1 MTKAGGSRDRP
12 PLWPIYLATFSFW
25 VGGWAAFIAMPLHVV
40 QLGGTATE
48 AGILAAIRAG
58 LQAFL
63 QLPVGTITDAWGTRR
78 VLLIATLA
86 NALVNLL
93 PLLAVSTGGTVPYY
107 AWAVASG
114 AAAAFYLPAASAY
127 VAHGAA
133 PESRGSAFGWL
144 TLFTHTGVASGPAIG
159 GLVWDWGGP
168 APTFLVASAI
178 GLVALAASVFLP
190 EAERHRLRFARLPK
204 MIGEVARQ
212 RAIAGT
218 WLAALAIGVPW
229 GAVSSMFPL
238 FGTGIGLSA
247 GTVGLILAS
256 QSLANGASRVP
267 LGRLIDRSRIPP
279 VAAAAAAMGYGAIVI
294 VLGFQTAVP
303 ALVAI
308 LVVGILL
315 LAFTLML
322 VQVTITEVA
331 PPALRGT
338 GLGGYGS
345 SLSAGLAIGPIV
357 TGGVADLAGFGWG
370 FAVIG
375 LVGVAIAGVAAFV
388 LRSAHRRPSVEVVET
403 GLVRPER

>member
-1 MTKAGGSRDRP
+1 MTNDGRSPARA
-12 PLWPIYLATFSFW
+12 PLWPIYLATFAFW

-40 QLGGTATE
+40 ALGGNATE

-63 QLPVGTITDAWGTRR
+63 QLPVGAITDAWGTRR
-78 VLLIATLA
+78 VLLIATFA
-86 NALVNLL
+86 NAVVNLV
-93 PLLAVSTGGTVPYY
+93 PLLAIAADSTVPYY
-107 AWAVASG
+107 AWAAASG

-159 GLVWDWGGP
+159 GLVWDWAGP
-168 APTFLVASAI
+168 APTFLVASGI
-178 GLVALAASVFLP
+178 GLVAVGASVFLP
-190 EAERHRLRFARLPK
+190 GVERHRLRFARLPA

-212 RAIAGT
+212 RAVVGS
-218 WLAALAIGVPW
+218 WLAALAIGIPW

-238 FGTGIGLSA
+238 FGTGLGLGA

-279 VAAAAAAMGYGAIVI
+279 IAAAAAAAGYGAIVML
-294 VLGFQTAVP
+294 LGIQTAIG

-308 LVVGILL
+308 MVVGVLM

-331 PPALRGT
+331 PPALRAT

-345 SLSAGLAIGPIV
+345 CLSSGLAIGPIL
-357 TGGVADLAGFGWG
+357 TGSIADAAGFGWG
-370 FAVIG
+370 FALIG
-375 LVGVAIAGVAAFV
+375 LVGVVVAGGAAIILRRAG
-388 LRSAHRRPSVEVVET
+388 RRPEIEVVDT
-403 GLVRPER
+403 GVVRPHR

>member
-1 MTKAGGSRDRP
+1 MTKIAESRAP
-12 PLWPIYLATFSFW
+12 APLWPIYLSTFAFW

-40 QLGGTATE
+40 DLGGSATE

-63 QLPVGTITDAWGTRR
+63 QLPVGAITDAWGTRR
-78 VLLIATLA
+78 VLLIATVA
-86 NALVNLL
+86 NAVINLL
-93 PLLAVSTGGTVPYY
+93 PLLAIPSDSTVPYY
-107 AWAVASG
+107 AWAAASG
-114 AAAAFYLPAASAY
+114 ASAAFYLPAASAY
-127 VAHGAA
+127 VAHGAS

-144 TLFTHTGVASGPAIG
+144 TLFTHTGVATGPAIG

-168 APTFLVASAI
+168 APTFIVASTM
-178 GLVALAASVFLP
+178 GLVAVGASAFLP
-190 EAERHRLRFARLPK
+190 AVERHRLRFARLPA

-212 RAIAGT
+212 RAIIGS
-218 WLAALAIGVPW
+218 WLAALAIGIPW

-238 FGTGIGLSA
+238 FGTGIGLGA

-279 VAAAAAAMGYGAIVI
+279 VAAAAAAAGYGAIVM
-294 VLGFQTAVP
+294 VLGLQTTIA

-308 LVVGILL
+308 MVVSVLL

-331 PPALRGT
+331 PPALRAT

-345 SLSAGLAIGPIV
+345 CLSSGLAIGPIL
-357 TGGVADLAGFGWG
+357 TGSIADAAGFGWG
-370 FAVIG
+370 FAAIG
-375 LVGVAIAGVAAFV
+375 LIGVMVAGGAAVV
-388 LRSAHRRPSVEVVET
+388 LRRARRRPEVEVVDT
-403 GLVRPER
+403 GLVRPQR

>member
-1 MTKAGGSRDRP
+1 MMRDGRSP
-12 PLWPIYLATFSFW
+12 ERAPLWPIYLATFAFW

-40 QLGGTATE
+40 ELGGSATE

-63 QLPVGTITDAWGTRR
+63 QLPVGAITDAWGTRR
-78 VLLIATLA
+78 VLLIATFA
-86 NALVNLL
+86 NAVVNLV
-93 PLLAVSTGGTVPYY
+93 PLVAIASESTVPYY
-107 AWAVASG
+107 AWAAASG
-114 AAAAFYLPAASAY
+114 ASAAFYLPAASAY
-127 VAHGAA
+127 VAHGAS

-144 TLFTHTGVASGPAIG
+144 TLFTHTGVASGPAVG
-159 GLVWDWGGP
+159 GLVWDWAGP
-168 APTFLVASAI
+168 APTFLVASVI
-178 GLVALAASVFLP
+178 GLVAVGASVFLP
-190 EAERHRLRFARLPK
+190 GVERHRLRFARLPA

-212 RAIAGT
+212 RAIVGS
-218 WLAALAIGVPW
+218 WLAALAIGIPW

-238 FGTGIGLSA
+238 FGTGLGLGA

-279 VAAAAAAMGYGAIVI
+279 IAAAAAAAGYGAIV
-294 VLGFQTAVP
+294 VLLGIQTAIP

-308 LVVGILL
+308 MVTGVLM

-331 PPALRGT
+331 PPALRAT

-345 SLSAGLAIGPIV
+345 SLSSGLAIGPIL
-357 TGGVADLAGFGWG
+357 TGSIADAAGFGWG

-375 LVGVAIAGVAAFV
+375 LVGVLVAGGAALILRRASRRPEVEAIGAGVG
-388 LRSAHRRPSVEVVET
+388 RPH
-403 GLVRPER
+403 G

>member
-1 MTKAGGSRDRP
+1 MTNVGGSRERP
-12 PLWPIYLATFSFW
+12 PLWPIYLATFAFW

-40 QLGGTATE
+40 ELGGTATE
-48 AGILAAIRAG
+48 AGVLAAIRAA

-78 VLLIATLA
+78 VLLIATVA
-86 NALVNLL
+86 NALVNLV
-93 PLLAVSTGGTVPYY
+93 PLLAVASDSTVPYY

-114 AAAAFYLPAASAY
+114 ASAAFYLPAASAY

-159 GLVWDWGGP
+159 GLVWDWAGP
-168 APTFLVASAI
+168 VPTFLVASGI
-178 GLVALAASVFLP
+178 GLVAVGASAFVP
-190 EAERHRLRFARLPK
+190 AVERHRLRFARLPA
-204 MIGEVARQ
+204 MVGEVARQ
-212 RAIAGT
+212 RAIVGT
-218 WLAALAIGVPW
+218 WLAALAIGIPW

-238 FGTGIGLSA
+238 FGTGIGLGA

-267 LGRLIDRSRIPP
+267 LGRLIDRRRIPP
-279 VAAAAAAMGYGAIVI
+279 IAAAAAAAGYGAIVMI
-294 VLGFQTAVP
+294 LGLQTAIP

-308 LVVGILL
+308 LVGGVLL

-331 PPALRGT
+331 PPSLRAT

-345 SLSAGLAIGPIV
+345 SLSAGLAIGPIL
-357 TGGVADLAGFGWG
+357 TGGIADAAGFGWG
-370 FAVIG
+370 FAAIG
-375 LVGVAIAGVAAFV
+375 LVGVTVAAIAAFV
-388 LRSAHRRPSVEVVET
+388 LRSARRRPEIEVVDT
-403 GLVRPER
+403 GLIRPHR